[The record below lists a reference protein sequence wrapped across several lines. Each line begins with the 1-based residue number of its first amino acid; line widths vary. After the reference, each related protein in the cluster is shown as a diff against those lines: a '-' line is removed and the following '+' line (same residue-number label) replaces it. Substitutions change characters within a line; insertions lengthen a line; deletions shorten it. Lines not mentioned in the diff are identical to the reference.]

1 MAHKTEEAN
10 ITSSRITRRSDHQ
23 EASPTEAIGQ
33 GSREQ
38 QQGGDGQKIARERPL
53 KG

>member
-38 QQGGDGQKIARERPL
+38 QHGDGQKIARERPL